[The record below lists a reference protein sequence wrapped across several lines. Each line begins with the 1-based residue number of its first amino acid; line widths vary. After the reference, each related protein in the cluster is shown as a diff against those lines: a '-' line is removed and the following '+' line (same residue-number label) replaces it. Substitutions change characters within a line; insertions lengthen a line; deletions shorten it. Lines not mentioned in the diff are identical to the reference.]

1 MHSSRV
7 VLNDNLMRG
16 LSDHGLLKKDH
27 ATLVRSSVRT
37 RDRAFL
43 FVESSMGFPYTID
56 ASDAPAN
63 AEWVAKERCAVRGE
77 LWVCNASVMAQLD
90 WYHGVP
96 TVCQRKLVAL
106 QGESEPAIM
115 YFLKEQ
121 RTIGEIVGD
130 RRKYRSVQPLG
141 DWRAYLPASSKAA
154 LESAHTT
161 LPQTKISTL
170 LPGPHAVFSYGSN
183 GVQQMRTRLENP
195 KLQFRPAI
203 LPNFLR
209 IFCGSAKRWD
219 NGGVASVVPMPGWE
233 VKGNIAYL
241 SDDELR
247 RLDRFE
253 GTPRDDPYALTA
265 RYRRQDVHVLCEIDG
280 QIQTIDTVVYV
291 KNNPVWIRPPSKEY
305 VAACQKN
312 ICSFW
317 PAELVEVRDG
327 RGLLRGGVGTPA
339 TPAQPCPGAGK
350 AMRLPKASNR
360 SPPVLASPL
369 EPKRGGATASSKA
382 SSSAD
387 APSGS
392 PGPSEGVSGAKRK
405 RSLADAAVLLDAANE
420 VITSIAAVTGAE
432 LAEPTAAAASEVH
445 AAVVAVEEATAATQL
460 AQAAE
465 AAALEARK
473 AAAAATAEARAA
485 VQAAHDKVTV
495 AQLAAGIAVDAA
507 AREQQEMEATEQEER
522 RPQGEQ
528 PTKLEPASSDQVHQ
542 DDGTA

>member
-1 MHSSRV
+1 MSQGVGCPAGASMHSSRV

-280 QIQTIDTVVYV
+280 QIQTIETSSTSRTTRSGSVL
-291 KNNPVWIRPPSKEY
+291 RPRSTWPPARRTSALSGQRSSSRCAMGVGFF
-305 VAACQKN
+305 VAA
-312 ICSFW
+312 W
-317 PAELVEVRDG
+317 APR
-327 RGLLRGGVGTPA
+327 LR
-339 TPAQPCPGAGK
+339 
-350 AMRLPKASNR
+350 
-360 SPPVLASPL
+360 PL
-369 EPKRGGATASSKA
+369 SR
-382 SSSAD
+382 
-387 APSGS
+387 
-392 PGPSEGVSGAKRK
+392 
-405 RSLADAAVLLDAANE
+405 
-420 VITSIAAVTGAE
+420 
-432 LAEPTAAAASEVH
+432 
-445 AAVVAVEEATAATQL
+445 
-460 AQAAE
+460 AQAPGRPCGFQRRPI
-465 AAALEARK
+465 EAR
-473 AAAAATAEARAA
+473 RSWR
-485 VQAAHDKVTV
+485 H
-495 AQLAAGIAVDAA
+495 
-507 AREQQEMEATEQEER
+507 R
-522 RPQGEQ
+522 
-528 PTKLEPASSDQVHQ
+528 
-542 DDGTA
+542 